1 MAQLGHHSQKR
12 YVVSG
17 IIITVAAIFVV
28 KLFYMQVISDKY
40 KVLSESNVRRIV
52 TVYPARGII
61 YDRKG
66 RKIVSNEE
74 AYDLMVVPR
83 QVNNIDTNELCQL
96 LEIDKQSFIS
106 RLNKAKQYSPY
117 RASPFVEQISKT
129 TYGYLQEKLYR
140 FPGFFVQPRTL
151 RTYLYPIAAHTL
163 GYVGEVNQK
172 EIEDDPYYKMG
183 DYIGKSGIEKYYEKE
198 LRGVKGEKIVL
209 VDVFNREKGSFENG
223 LYDKPQVAGQ
233 DLTTTLD
240 LDLQLLGEKLMQNKR
255 GSIVAIEPSTGEIL
269 AIISSP
275 SYDPNLLVGR
285 VRGENFKRLSQ
296 DVMNPLFNRAIQA
309 TYSPGSTFKLVNGL
323 VGLEIGAI
331 TPETRFS
338 CNGKASVPIACTHSH
353 YSPLELI
360 GAIEQSCNPYFWGVF
375 RTTLEKSG
383 KGDIHKGYNIWRQN
397 VMSLGFG
404 NYFNTDIPNQV
415 RGNIPSP
422 QYYDHYFGKNGWK
435 ALTIRSLAI
444 GQGEIL
450 VTPLQLANQAATIA
464 NKGYY
469 YPPHVVKSIQGSPTQ
484 WERNQSSIHPQH
496 FETIIKGMYRVFQGE
511 SGTGRWYK
519 LDSIAICGKTG
530 TVQNPHGKDHSLCI
544 AFAPANN
551 PKIAIA
557 VVVENAGFG
566 ATWAVPIASLMIEKY
581 LTGIISRTELETRM
595 SQANLL

>member
-581 LTGIISRTELETRM
+581 LTGKISRTELETRM

>member
-1 MAQLGHHSQKR
+1 MAQLGHHSRKR

-52 TVYPARGII
+52 TIYPARGII

-106 RLNKAKQYSPY
+106 RLNKARQYSPY

-223 LYDKPQVAGQ
+223 LYDKPQQSGQ

-296 DVMNPLFNRAIQA
+296 DVMNPLFNRSIQA
-309 TYSPGSTFKLVNGL
+309 TYSPGSTFKVVNGL
-323 VGLEIGAI
+323 VGLETGAI

-375 RTTLEKSG
+375 RTTIEKSG

-422 QYYDHYFGKNGWK
+422 QYYDHYFGKNGWR

-469 YPPHVVKSIQGSPTQ
+469 YPPHVVKSIQGRPTQ

-581 LTGIISRTELETRM
+581 LTGKISRTELETRM

>member
-52 TVYPARGII
+52 TIYPARGII

-96 LEIDKQSFIS
+96 LEIDKQSFIN

-422 QYYDHYFGKNGWK
+422 QYYDHYFGKNGWR

-469 YPPHVVKSIQGSPTQ
+469 YPPHVVKSIQGRPTQ

-551 PKIAIA
+551 PRIAIA

>member
-1 MAQLGHHSQKR
+1 MSQLSSHSQKR

-17 IIITVAAIFVV
+17 IIIAVAAIFIL

-40 KVLSESNVRRIV
+40 KILSESNVRRIV
-52 TVYPARGII
+52 TIYPARGLI
-61 YDRKG
+61 YDRNG

-74 AYDLMVVPR
+74 AYDVMVVPR
-83 QVNNIDTNELCQL
+83 QVRNIDTAELCQL
-96 LEIDKQSFIS
+96 LEIDMQSFTN
-106 RLNKAKQYSPY
+106 RLNKARQYSPY

-151 RTYLYPIAAHTL
+151 RTYPYPIAAHTL

-172 EIEDDPYYKMG
+172 EIESDPYYRMG
-183 DYIGKSGIEKYYEKE
+183 DYIGKSGIEKSYEKE
-198 LRGVKGEKIVL
+198 LRGVKGEKSVL

-223 LYDKPQVAGQ
+223 LYDKPQMAGQ
-233 DLTTTLD
+233 DLITSLD
-240 LDLQLLGEKLMQNKR
+240 LDLQLLGEKLMMNKR

-269 AIISSP
+269 AIVSSP

-296 DVMNPLFNRAIQA
+296 DPLNPLFNRSIQA
-309 TYSPGSTFKLVNGL
+309 TYSPGSTFKLVNAL
-323 VGLEIGAI
+323 VGLQTGAI
-331 TPETRFS
+331 TPESRFY
-338 CNGKASVPIACTHSH
+338 CNGKASLPIACSHSH

-375 RTTLEKSG
+375 KTTIEKTG
-383 KGDIHKGYNIWRQN
+383 GGDIHKGYNIWRQN

-404 NYFNTDIPNQV
+404 NYFDTDIPNQV
-415 RGNIPSP
+415 KGNIPSS
-422 QYYDHYFGKNGWK
+422 QYYDRYFGEKGWK

-450 VTPLQLANQAATIA
+450 ITPLQLANQAVVIA

-469 YPPHVVKSIQGSPTQ
+469 YPPHVVKSVQGKPTR
-484 WERNQSSIHPQH
+484 WNKKQSSIDSQH
-496 FETIIKGMYRVFQGE
+496 FETITKGMYRVFQGV

-519 LDSIAICGKTG
+519 LENIDICGKTG

-544 AFAPANN
+544 AFAPAEN
-551 PKIAIA
+551 PKIAIS
-557 VVVENAGFG
+557 VVIENAGFG

-581 LTGIISRTELETRM
+581 LTGKISRTELEERM

>member
-52 TVYPARGII
+52 TIYPARGII

-469 YPPHVVKSIQGSPTQ
+469 YPPHVVKSIQGRPTQ

>member
-52 TVYPARGII
+52 TIYPARGII

-223 LYDKPQVAGQ
+223 LYDKPQLAGQ

-375 RTTLEKSG
+375 RTTIEKSG

-422 QYYDHYFGKNGWK
+422 QYYDHYFGKNGWR

-469 YPPHVVKSIQGSPTQ
+469 YPPHVVKSIQGRPTQ

-551 PKIAIA
+551 PRIAIA

-581 LTGIISRTELETRM
+581 LTGKISRTELETRM

>member
-52 TVYPARGII
+52 TIYPARGII

-581 LTGIISRTELETRM
+581 LTGKISRTELETRM

>member
-52 TVYPARGII
+52 TIYPARGII

-96 LEIDKQSFIS
+96 LEIDKQSFIN

-323 VGLEIGAI
+323 VGLETGAI

-375 RTTLEKSG
+375 RTTIEKSG

-422 QYYDHYFGKNGWK
+422 QYYDHYFGKNGWR

-469 YPPHVVKSIQGSPTQ
+469 YPPHVVKSIQGRPTQ

>member
-1 MAQLGHHSQKR
+1 MAQLGHHSRKR

-52 TVYPARGII
+52 TIYPARGII

-106 RLNKAKQYSPY
+106 RLNKARQYSPY

-223 LYDKPQVAGQ
+223 LYDKPQQSGQ

-296 DVMNPLFNRAIQA
+296 DVMNPLFNRSIQA
-309 TYSPGSTFKLVNGL
+309 TYSPGSTFKVVNGL
-323 VGLEIGAI
+323 VGLETGAI

-375 RTTLEKSG
+375 RTTIEKSG

-422 QYYDHYFGKNGWK
+422 QYYDHYFGKNGWR

-469 YPPHVVKSIQGSPTQ
+469 YPPHVVKSIQGRPPQ

-581 LTGIISRTELETRM
+581 LTGKISRTELETRM

>member
-1 MAQLGHHSQKR
+1 MKYPINLQYGTAWTSFAEKVCSFGHYHN
-12 YVVSG
+12 
-17 IIITVAAIFVV
+17 VAAIFVV

-52 TVYPARGII
+52 TIYPARGII
-61 YDRKG
+61 YDRNG
-66 RKIVSNEE
+66 IKIVSNEQ
-74 AYDLMVVPR
+74 AYDLMEVPR

-96 LEIDKQSFIS
+96 LEIDKQSFIN
-106 RLNKAKQYSPY
+106 RLNKARQYSPY

-223 LYDKPQVAGQ
+223 LYDKPQLAGQ

-422 QYYDHYFGKNGWK
+422 QYYDHYFGKNG
-435 ALTIRSLAI
+435 
-444 GQGEIL
+444 GEL
-450 VTPLQLANQAATIA
+450 
-464 NKGYY
+464 
-469 YPPHVVKSIQGSPTQ
+469 
-484 WERNQSSIHPQH
+484 
-496 FETIIKGMYRVFQGE
+496 
-511 SGTGRWYK
+511 
-519 LDSIAICGKTG
+519 
-530 TVQNPHGKDHSLCI
+530 
-544 AFAPANN
+544 
-551 PKIAIA
+551 
-557 VVVENAGFG
+557 
-566 ATWAVPIASLMIEKY
+566 
-581 LTGIISRTELETRM
+581 
-595 SQANLL
+595 

>member
-52 TVYPARGII
+52 TIYPARGII

-96 LEIDKQSFIS
+96 LEIDKQSFIN
-106 RLNKAKQYSPY
+106 RLNKARQYSPY

-323 VGLEIGAI
+323 VGLETGAI

-422 QYYDHYFGKNGWK
+422 QYYDHYFGKNGWR

-469 YPPHVVKSIQGSPTQ
+469 YPPHVVKSIQGRPTQ

>member
-52 TVYPARGII
+52 TIYPARGII

-106 RLNKAKQYSPY
+106 RMNKARQYSPY

-172 EIEDDPYYKMG
+172 EIENDPYYKMG

-469 YPPHVVKSIQGSPTQ
+469 YPPHVVKSIQGRPTQ

>member
-52 TVYPARGII
+52 TIYPARGII

-106 RLNKAKQYSPY
+106 RLNKARQYSPY

-223 LYDKPQVAGQ
+223 LYDKPQLAGQ

-422 QYYDHYFGKNGWK
+422 QYYDHYFGKNGWR

-469 YPPHVVKSIQGSPTQ
+469 YPPHVVKSIQGRPTQ

-551 PKIAIA
+551 PRIAIA

-581 LTGIISRTELETRM
+581 LTGKISRTELETRM

>member
-52 TVYPARGII
+52 TIYPARGII

-106 RLNKAKQYSPY
+106 RLNKARQYSPY

-469 YPPHVVKSIQGSPTQ
+469 YPPHVVKSIQGRPTQ

-551 PKIAIA
+551 PRIAIA

-581 LTGIISRTELETRM
+581 LTGKISRTELETRM

>member
-52 TVYPARGII
+52 TIYPARGII

-375 RTTLEKSG
+375 RTTIEKSG

-422 QYYDHYFGKNGWK
+422 QYYDHYFGKNGWR

-551 PKIAIA
+551 PRIAIA

-581 LTGIISRTELETRM
+581 LTGKISRTELETRM

>member
-52 TVYPARGII
+52 TIYPARGII

-469 YPPHVVKSIQGSPTQ
+469 YPPHVVKSIQGRPTQ

-581 LTGIISRTELETRM
+581 LTGKISRTELETRM

>member
-17 IIITVAAIFVV
+17 IIITVASIFVV

-52 TVYPARGII
+52 TIYPARGII

-223 LYDKPQVAGQ
+223 LYDKPQLAGQ

-469 YPPHVVKSIQGSPTQ
+469 YPPHVVKSIQGRPTQ

-581 LTGIISRTELETRM
+581 LTGKISRTELETRM

>member
-52 TVYPARGII
+52 TIYPARGII

-96 LEIDKQSFIS
+96 LEIDKQSFIN

-323 VGLEIGAI
+323 VGLETGAI

-422 QYYDHYFGKNGWK
+422 QYYDHYFGKNGWR

-469 YPPHVVKSIQGSPTQ
+469 YPPHVVKSIQGRPTQ